1 MELFLKDK
9 VALVTGTSKKRGNG
23 RAIALTLSGEGCHV
37 ACVDWDIE
45 GAKSIAEEIK
55 GLGRKSIAVKVDQ
68 SDQKQV
74 RDAVQIIAKELGPVD
89 ILVNNAAVGSLGMI
103 TKPQLLDWEKVL
115 DIDLS
120 GPFYWMRET
129 MASMMDRKWGRIIN
143 ISSMAGVMGGFGQ
156 CSYSASKGGLISL
169 TKTAALE
176 GARDNV
182 TANAVSLGS
191 IATDMFDQIRP
202 DMRERIVNCSAM
214 RRAGDP
220 QDVGDIVAFLASG
233 RAKYITGANVIVD
246 GGMSLFVY

>member
-1 MELFLKDK
+1 MELLLGNK

-23 RAIALTLSGEGCHV
+23 RAIALTLAGEGCHV

-45 GAKSIAEEIK
+45 GAKAIAEEIK

-68 SDQKQV
+68 SDQQQV
-74 RDAVQIIAKELGPVD
+74 RDAVQTIVKELGPVD

-103 TKPQLLDWEKVL
+103 TKPQLLDWEKAL
-115 DIDLS
+115 AIDLS

-129 MASMMDRKWGRIIN
+129 MASMIDRKWGRIIN

-156 CSYSASKGGLISL
+156 CSYSAGKGGLISL

-202 DMRERIVNCSAM
+202 DMRERIVNCCAM

-220 QDVGDIVAFLASG
+220 QDVGDIVAFLASD